1 MLLFFVSVNKSNSFI
16 FFTWQIAIKFT
27 NEPPQGIRAGL
38 KRTFSGIN
46 QDLLDVS
53 NMPMWK
59 PLLYTV
65 AFLHSTVQVFL
76 IRFANSVITYG
87 VTLTEVPEN
96 THSDIDCSIM
106 LQGWS
111 FNFYNLYFK
120 VPYSLHCFINFTQ
133 FSYYGHLE
141 WVFFSSNLRCPK
153 VSCVV

>member
-1 MLLFFVSVNKSNSFI
+1 MSFLYVICFCFSKQINSFI

-38 KRTFSGIN
+38 KRTFSRIN

-76 IRFANSVITYG
+76 IKFANSVIIYCHFNRG
-87 VTLTEVPEN
+87 SWN
-96 THSDIDCSIM
+96 IHFDIYCSIM
-106 LQGWS
+106 LQGWG
-111 FNFYNLYFK
+111 FNFYHLYFK
-120 VPYSLHCFINFTQ
+120 VPYFLNCFIYFT
-133 FSYYGHLE
+133 
-141 WVFFSSNLRCPK
+141 
-153 VSCVV
+153 